1 MSFLS
6 EGHSLVRDKQII
18 TEVRFNQAMLEGRTR
33 CKGGHIWGDLFNLG
47 NSKGYQ
53 GKLPEGSGA

>member
-18 TEVRFNQAMLEGRTR
+18 TEVHFNQAMLEGRTG
-33 CKGGHIWGDLFNLG
+33 C
-47 NSKGYQ
+47 
-53 GKLPEGSGA
+53 